1 MSIPNCMALL
11 WDIVRE
17 VFVVQSDEQF
27 VELTLFASHISYD
40 LEEELWVITERV
52 WYWVDILLSLE
63 ISADSSTVLPDQV
76 VELECKSEDLIKRNL
91 ESVVRSVEER
101 LHKNFVKILVV
112 QAHKLLKIV
121 ELR

>member
-112 QAHKLLKIV
+112 QAHKLLEIV

>member
-1 MSIPNCMALL
+1 M
-11 WDIVRE
+11 
-17 VFVVQSDEQF
+17 
-27 VELTLFASHISYD
+27 
-40 LEEELWVITERV
+40 
-52 WYWVDILLSLE
+52 LSLE

-76 VELECKSEDLIKRNL
+76 VELECKSEDLIKGNL

-112 QAHKLLKIV
+112 QTHKLLEIV

>member
-1 MSIPNCMALL
+1 MSIPDRMALL
-11 WDIVRE
+11 RDIVRE

-27 VELTLFASHISYD
+27 VELTLFASHISHD
-40 LEEELWVITERV
+40 LVKELWVITERV

-63 ISADSSTVLPDQV
+63 ISADPSTVLPDQV
-76 VELECKSEDLIKRNL
+76 MELECKSEDLIQGDL

-101 LHKNFVKILVV
+101 LHKNSVKILVV
-112 QAHKLLKIV
+112 QAHKLLEIV

>member
-1 MSIPNCMALL
+1 MALL
-11 WDIVRE
+11 WDIVLE

-112 QAHKLLKIV
+112 QAHKLLEIV